1 MMALSIPLRKR
12 GDIFLLSDAAW
23 PAFARNRIILKR
35 KGRHE
40 NMKQLLS
47 PQPQM
52 ILSRM
57 IPGPWPDRPA
67 QILEQSARLSG
78 WAIRPESPAALR
90 MLEAFEQRLARM
102 GGGVGLLGC
111 TGGPMGAFC
120 LRHGY
125 RLAHRVAEVQAGEPL
140 NPGWPVVALRHQ
152 GNRWLLLLAAGSDPL
167 PEPERI
173 LRCCDLYEKRI
184 AAK

>member
-1 MMALSIPLRKR
+1 
-12 GDIFLLSDAAW
+12 
-23 PAFARNRIILKR
+23 
-35 KGRHE
+35 
-40 NMKQLLS
+40 MKQLLS

-78 WAIRPESPAALR
+78 WAIRPESPAVLR

-152 GNRWLLLLAAGSDPL
+152 GDRWLLLLAAGSDPL

>member
-1 MMALSIPLRKR
+1 M
-12 GDIFLLSDAAW
+12 
-23 PAFARNRIILKR
+23 
-35 KGRHE
+35 E
-40 NMKQLLS
+40 QLLS

-57 IPGPWPDRPA
+57 IPGPRMERPT
-67 QILEQSARLSG
+67 QVLDQSARLSG
-78 WAIRPESPAALR
+78 WALRPESPAALR

-125 RLAHRVAEVQAGEPL
+125 RLSHRIAEIQAGEPL
-140 NPGWPVVALRHQ
+140 NSGWPVVALRHQ
-152 GNRWLLLLAAGSDPL
+152 GDRWLLLLTAEAAPL
-167 PEPERI
+167 PEPERF
-173 LRCCDLYEKRI
+173 LRCYDLYEKWIPAR
-184 AAK
+184 

>member
-1 MMALSIPLRKR
+1 M
-12 GDIFLLSDAAW
+12 
-23 PAFARNRIILKR
+23 
-35 KGRHE
+35 E
-40 NMKQLLS
+40 QLLS

-57 IPGPWPDRPA
+57 IPGPWSDRPA
-67 QILEQSARLSG
+67 QVLDQGARLSG
-78 WAIRPESPAALR
+78 WALRPESPAALR

-125 RLAHRVAEVQAGEPL
+125 HLSHRVAEIQAGEPL
-140 NPGWPVVALRHQ
+140 NSGWPVVALRHQ
-152 GNRWLLLLAAGSDPL
+152 GDRWLLLLTAEAAPL
-167 PEPERI
+167 PEPERF
-173 LRCCDLYEKRI
+173 LRCYDLYEKWIPAR
-184 AAK
+184 

>member
-1 MMALSIPLRKR
+1 M
-12 GDIFLLSDAAW
+12 
-23 PAFARNRIILKR
+23 
-35 KGRHE
+35 E
-40 NMKQLLS
+40 QLLS

-57 IPGPWPDRPA
+57 IPGPWSDRPA
-67 QILEQSARLSG
+67 QVLDQGARLSG
-78 WAIRPESPAALR
+78 WALRPESPAALR

-125 RLAHRVAEVQAGEPL
+125 RLSHRVAEVQAGEPL
-140 NPGWPVVALRHQ
+140 NSGWPVVALRHQ
-152 GNRWLLLLAAGSDPL
+152 GDRWLLLLTAEAAPL
-167 PEPERI
+167 PEPERF
-173 LRCCDLYEKRI
+173 LRCYDLYEKWI
-184 AAK
+184 PAT

>member
-1 MMALSIPLRKR
+1 M
-12 GDIFLLSDAAW
+12 
-23 PAFARNRIILKR
+23 
-35 KGRHE
+35 E
-40 NMKQLLS
+40 QLLS

-57 IPGPWPDRPA
+57 IPGPWSDRPA
-67 QILEQSARLSG
+67 QVLDQGARLSG
-78 WAIRPESPAALR
+78 WALRPESPAALR

-125 RLAHRVAEVQAGEPL
+125 RLSHRPGSRSTPAGRW
-140 NPGWPVVALRHQ
+140 WPCAIR
-152 GNRWLLLLAAGSDPL
+152 AIAGF
-167 PEPERI
+167 
-173 LRCCDLYEKRI
+173 CF
-184 AAK
+184 

>member
-1 MMALSIPLRKR
+1 MEQR
-12 GDIFLLSDAAW
+12 
-23 PAFARNRIILKR
+23 
-35 KGRHE
+35 
-40 NMKQLLS
+40 LS

-57 IPGPWPDRPA
+57 IPGPWSDRPA
-67 QILEQSARLSG
+67 QVLDQGARLSG
-78 WAIRPESPAALR
+78 WALRPESPAALR

-125 RLAHRVAEVQAGEPL
+125 RLSHRVAEIQAGEPL
-140 NPGWPVVALRHQ
+140 NSGWPVVALRHQ
-152 GNRWLLLLAAGSDPL
+152 GDRWLLHLTAEAAPL
-167 PEPERI
+167 PEPERF
-173 LRCCDLYEKRI
+173 LRCYDLYEKWIPAR
-184 AAK
+184 